1 MSIEKVDDRFVIPCR
16 EWAAVHL
23 GLDITYSYK
32 NKRNATRAVRS
43 GKRNHITQLCHYM
56 QKLYARVCHLE
67 IIMMRISKEVSAYSL
82 DASDSFVG
90 SDSGEGDKAA
100 EGGGEGSIEG
110 GPEPEGGT
118 A

>member
-32 NKRNATRAVRS
+32 TKRNADRAVHCP
-43 GKRNHITQLCHYM
+43 KRNQITQLCHYM
-56 QKLYARVCHLE
+56 LRLYTRVCHLE
-67 IIMMRISKEVSAYSL
+67 LIVLRVNKEISAYNF
-82 DASDSFVG
+82 DACDSIIG
-90 SDSGEGDKAA
+90 SDSGAGDKDAA
-100 EGGGEGSIEG
+100 GGGEGSGEG
-110 GPEPEGGT
+110 GITTEGDS